1 MPLVSKSFSDI
12 ITFSRGTN
20 ATYFD
25 SAGVL
30 KYAPN
35 NLLLQSE
42 DFSTTWTVTGATVS
56 ANATTAPS
64 GATTADKLQ
73 EDASTGSHLVTQ
85 NITFTAT
92 SYTASLFA
100 KKAERDWVR
109 VLFFDGTNTFSA
121 FFNLD
126 TGVVGTVTGSGAT
139 AAIQNSGNGW
149 YRCSVT
155 ATVLAGSGSFAPR
168 VALADNNSSYT
179 GSAGSGI
186 YIWGA
191 QLNIG
196 DLQSYYPTQATAY
209 YGPRFDYNPSTLAAQ
224 GLLIEE
230 QRANLLTYSEAF
242 DTTPNWVLTNS
253 TITANAT
260 SAPDG
265 SLSADKWIAN
275 SGATSYLIL
284 QVVSKSAVSTTYSYS
299 LFAKQAELSVFRLYF
314 NDAATAANRGEATFD
329 LSSGTTSSV
338 TRAGTFTNASANIQS
353 VGNGWYRCSLV
364 VTTGIETSVQCRI
377 APPGTVPTGDGTS
390 GLFLWGAQVEAGAFP
405 TSYIPTTTTALTR
418 AADVASVNTLSPWYN
433 ASEGTI
439 YAESTCFAPTSS
451 FDPVAEIGTGVVA
464 AVSVGR
470 NLTDSRAFGA
480 GASLNQGSGTFPQ
493 NTLVKQAVGAQENNF
508 ALSTNGSAVV
518 TDLATSPM
526 AAATT
531 LFIGYKDIN
540 TILNGHIRRITYY
553 PRRLSN
559 AELVAITS

>member
-191 QLNIG
+191 QL
-196 DLQSYYPTQATAY
+196 
-209 YGPRFDYNPSTLAAQ
+209 
-224 GLLIEE
+224 EE
-230 QRANLLTYSEAF
+230 
-242 DTTPNWVLTNS
+242 
-253 TITANAT
+253 
-260 SAPDG
+260 
-265 SLSADKWIAN
+265 
-275 SGATSYLIL
+275 
-284 QVVSKSAVSTTYSYS
+284 
-299 LFAKQAELSVFRLYF
+299 
-314 NDAATAANRGEATFD
+314 
-329 LSSGTTSSV
+329 
-338 TRAGTFTNASANIQS
+338 
-353 VGNGWYRCSLV
+353 
-364 VTTGIETSVQCRI
+364 
-377 APPGTVPTGDGTS
+377 
-390 GLFLWGAQVEAGAFP
+390 GAFP
-405 TSYIPTTTTALTR
+405 TSYIPTTTIALTR
-418 AADVASVNTLSPWYN
+418 AADVASVNTLSPWFN
-433 ASEGTI
+433 ATESTI
-439 YAESTCFAPTSS
+439 YAEVIPVSATPPTQQAILSLDDGTTSNVLYFARIQTGSSANRFRVNSRTGGSIDVDKNITSPTIQAGLVSK
-451 FDPVAEIGTGVVA
+451 VVA
-464 AVSVGR
+464 AIKL
-470 NLTDSRAFGA
+470 NDFAFTIGGA
-480 GASLNQGSGTFPQ
+480 
-493 NTLVKQAVGAQENNF
+493 AVGTDTS
-508 ALSTNGSAVV
+508 ALV
-518 TDLATSPM
+518 SPVNR
-526 AAATT
+526 
-531 LFIGYKDIN
+531 LVIGNYPFSSGIW
-540 TILNGHIRRITYY
+540 NGHIRRITYY